1 MNPSYRLAMK
11 QNIVI
16 FHTDNWYYLAMP
28 GNFDYNNDQGVMPR
42 VCAAFRMWRAV

>member
-1 MNPSYRLAMK
+1 MNLSYKLAMK

-28 GNFDYNNDQGVMPR
+28 GNFDHNIDQSGVCCQTCR
-42 VCAAFRMWRAV
+42 YEC